1 MAFKKRPKLHNFSP
15 SKEHIYKYKAVK
27 NCFPP
32 SEIPPTYLFLLSGS
46 WTEAVVIPSSD
57 RSTRI
62 NRISRIPKTW
72 EHLTDWKTLLLWR
85 ISVIVKKMDIIWK
98 HLWLEIS
105 LFTKHHPRPCDRSTQ
120 IGRIKADSKI
130 TVFLMIRKKDMETP
144 KRLIIFGFTKQLE
157 SWEPLFVNNIS
168 FWKLWQLFKLSNV
181 KKRTIIKWEQDPQIA
196 RTNCN

>member
-85 ISVIVKKMDIIWK
+85 ISVIVKKNGYHMK
-98 HLWLEIS
+98 TS
-105 LFTKHHPRPCDRSTQ
+105 M
-120 IGRIKADSKI
+120 IG
-130 TVFLMIRKKDMETP
+130 
-144 KRLIIFGFTKQLE
+144 
-157 SWEPLFVNNIS
+157 NIS
-168 FWKLWQLFKLSNV
+168 VHQTPPKAMWQINANRQDLSRFKNNCLFDDK
-181 KKRTIIKWEQDPQIA
+181 KKRYGNTQKVDYLWIHETTRVMRAAFCQQY
-196 RTNCN
+196 

>member
-1 MAFKKRPKLHNFSP
+1 MAVKKRPKLHNFSP

-85 ISVIVKKMDIIWK
+85 ISVIVKKKWISYENIYDWK
-98 HLWLEIS
+98 YLCS
-105 LFTKHHPRPCDRSTQ
+105 PNTTQ
-120 IGRIKADSKI
+120 GHVTDQRESAGLKQIKK
-130 TVFLMIRKKDMETP
+130 
-144 KRLIIFGFTKQLE
+144 
-157 SWEPLFVNNIS
+157 
-168 FWKLWQLFKLSNV
+168 
-181 KKRTIIKWEQDPQIA
+181 
-196 RTNCN
+196 

>member
-1 MAFKKRPKLHNFSP
+1 MAFKKRPMLHTTYFWFRFSP
-15 SKEHIYKYKAVK
+15 SKEHIYEYKAVK

-72 EHLTDWKTLLLWR
+72 EHLTDWKSLLLWR

-98 HLWLEIS
+98 HLHI
-105 LFTKHHPRPCDRSTQ
+105 FNIFNKHHPKPCDRSTR
-120 IGRIKADSKI
+120 IGRI
-130 TVFLMIRKKDMETP
+130 
-144 KRLIIFGFTKQLE
+144 
-157 SWEPLFVNNIS
+157 
-168 FWKLWQLFKLSNV
+168 LSS
-181 KKRTIIKWEQDPQIA
+181 
-196 RTNCN
+196 